1 MTPPPPASRP
11 DRPGPAVRRRQRAV
25 VTFAVTVV
33 LLAALGA
40 GLAWQARS
48 PAPPD
53 PAGARQARDLARMPD
68 PPPAPVLPCVGV
80 PVGPGD
86 DLQRAVDAH
95 PAGTSFC
102 LAAGVHRLAHALP
115 KDGQRFVGEGRGTV
129 LSGAKVLRAAD
140 ARQDGPGRWHWD
152 GQTQRSEPHGELIG
166 PGHAEAPNPGDR
178 YNEELFVTASGDP
191 ADPPRRYRRVLTL
204 AELGHGRWYFDE
216 AADRIYLAD
225 DPARLGLIETSVTP
239 AALPAPP
246 GTHPHG
252 VVVENLVVEK
262 YASPAQQAAVGGEG
276 GSDWTLRDVTIRSNH
291 GAGAELG
298 PGTLMEHCKVHDMG
312 QIGLLGGGDATTRPT
327 VLRSTEVAFNK
338 TLSFDPDWEAGG
350 TKFTRVHGKGMIV
363 ERSWFHHNHGGG
375 LWFDI
380 DNYGVVIRSNRFE
393 ANDRWGVLYEISRQA
408 EIYWNE
414 ALATTSGPERLFFH
428 GAGIVVSNSAGVN
441 VHQNLLDGNDNG
453 ILLKEDAT
461 RTAPPGTVRQPLPH
475 IHDVDVHDNDVGMRR
490 GVTGMRVDGGDPG
503 GDWRQAGVR
512 FAGNRYR
519 LDRDGERFVGVGND
533 VVTFDQWQALGNDT
547 GGTALPAATVGSLP
561 PGATAFA
568 MTSYGARDG
577 GGS

>member
-1 MTPPPPASRP
+1 
-11 DRPGPAVRRRQRAV
+11 V

-80 PVGPGD
+80 PVGLGD

-140 ARQDGPGRWHWD
+140 ARQHGPGRWHWD

-191 ADPPRRYRRVLTL
+191 ADPPRRYRRVLAL

-338 TLSFDPDWEAGG
+338 TLSFDADWEAGG